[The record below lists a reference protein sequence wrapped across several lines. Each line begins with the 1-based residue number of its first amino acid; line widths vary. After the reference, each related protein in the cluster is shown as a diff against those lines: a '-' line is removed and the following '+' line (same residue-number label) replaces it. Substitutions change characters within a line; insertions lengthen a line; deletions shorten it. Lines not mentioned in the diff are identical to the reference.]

1 MHSNF
6 KEPNNSSP
14 AEAAEDWSDHPSQ
27 KISWGS
33 WGAVSSPG
41 GATPEALEIS
51 SYLMF
56 KIPQFLTLKLVFF
69 VKKSSQKV

>member
-1 MHSNF
+1 MF
-6 KEPNNSSP
+6 GTSP

-41 GATPEALEIS
+41 GNPEAPEILS
-51 SYLMF
+51 FLMF

-69 VKKSSQKV
+69 VRKSSQKV